1 MSHTL
6 DAPEIEPMFA
16 LELAGGDPAGGA
28 VEPSLLRRPLALSPS
43 RAGDFKQCPLLYR
56 FRTIDRLPEP
66 PSSAAVR
73 GTLVHAV
80 LEQLFGK
87 PQPARTPASAT
98 ADVLPTWERLA
109 AENPDWLTMF
119 GGADQPDLDEWLES
133 AKTLVH
139 TYFALEDPTRFN
151 ADSVELLLE
160 VEVGGVPLRGFVDR
174 IDVAPTGQVRV
185 VDYKTGS
192 APREAFESKAIY
204 QLKFYA
210 LMWWKLRGV
219 LPTQLKLLYLGN
231 AQPLLYSPTED
242 EMRAFEIGVK
252 ALWTAITNAVTTG
265 NFLPRKSGLCP
276 WCSHQALCPEFGG
289 APPAYPGAPE
299 GFVAVSSTDNA
310 GVEGVSL
317 NFPEAAPSLEA
328 APSPEGLESS
338 R

>member
-1 MSHTL
+1 MTETL
-6 DAPEIEPMFA
+6 DAAEIEPMFA
-16 LELAGGDPAGGA
+16 LELSGGDPAGGP
-28 VEPSLLRRPLALSPS
+28 VEPSLVRRPLALSPS

-80 LEQLFGK
+80 LEQMFGK
-87 PQPARTPASAT
+87 PKASRTPATAT
-98 ADVLPTWERLA
+98 QDVIPTWDRLSTQ
-109 AENPDWLTMF
+109 NPEWFQMF
-119 GGADQPDLDEWLES
+119 GGAEQPDLAQWLES
-133 AKTLVH
+133 AKSLVQ
-139 TYFALEDPTRFN
+139 TYFTLEDPTRFD

-174 IDVAPTGQVRV
+174 IDIAPAGQVRV

-192 APREAFESKAIY
+192 SPREAFQSKAIY

-231 AQPLLYSPTED
+231 AQPLIYSPNED
-242 EMRAFEIGVK
+242 EMRAFEIGIR
-252 ALWTAITNAVTTG
+252 ALWTAISGAVVSG

-289 APPAYPGAPE
+289 EPPPYPGAPE
-299 GFVAVSSTDNA
+299 GFPGTVD
-310 GVEGVSL
+310 L
-317 NFPEAAPSLEA
+317 AP
-328 APSPEGLESS
+328 
-338 R
+338 